1 MKHPRSFDIIVIG
14 GGHAGC
20 EAALASARMG
30 CKTLLLTL
38 SIENIAQMSC
48 NPSIGGLAK
57 SHLVREIDALG
68 GEMGRIADSTALQMR
83 TLNRSKGPA
92 VWSLRSQNDRQMYK
106 MLMRKVLEGQ
116 DNLEVR
122 QGLVEKILT
131 GGGGVTG
138 VETLTG
144 YGFSGRAVV
153 VTAGTFLRGLIHIG
167 LKSYPGGR
175 DGECASAGL
184 TASLGALGLEVGRLK
199 TGTSPRVNARSID
212 FGGLEVE
219 PGEMGVDPFSHRTA
233 GTIDSTH
240 VCYITR
246 TTPETR
252 ETILGSLDRSPLY
265 TGRIEGVGPRYCPSI
280 EDKVM
285 RFPDRET
292 HQIFLEPE
300 GKRTLEYYLSGL
312 ATSLPED
319 TQLSMLRTI
328 PGLDNVEIT
337 RPGYAVEYDF
347 VQPTCLKP
355 TLECKQVAGLFLA
368 GQINGT
374 SGYEEA
380 AAQGIVAGINAVLSV
395 RGERPL
401 VFSRSEAYIGVMID
415 DLVTKGTR
423 EPYRMFTSRA
433 EYRLLLRQDNA
444 DERLMHYGRDLG
456 LVSLEAL
463 RGMEAR
469 RDTVSDVV
477 RRLDS
482 ERKKTDNDSPTLRQL
497 LKRPE
502 ITINDLLREAHWL
515 EAYDR
520 RALFQAE
527 TEVKYNGYIQRE
539 ARRAR
544 NLSEKE
550 GKEIPEWIDYKE
562 VAGLSREAQEKLGRV
577 RPGSI
582 GQASRVPG
590 ITPAD
595 VASVLIHIEKGR
607 RSATGKSG

>member
-246 TTPETR
+246 TTTETR

-300 GKRTLEYYLSGL
+300 GRRTLEYYLSGL

-319 TQLSMLRTI
+319 TQLNMLRTI

-502 ITINDLLREAHWL
+502 ITINDLLPEAPWL

>member
-1 MKHPRSFDIIVIG
+1 MNHPRSFDIIVIG

-20 EAALASARMG
+20 EAALAGARMG

-38 SIENIAQMSC
+38 NIENIAQMSC

-68 GEMGRIADSTALQMR
+68 GEMGRVADASTLQMR

-92 VWSLRSQNDRQMYK
+92 VWSLRSQNDRQVYGAV
-106 MLMRKVLEGQ
+106 MREVLEGQ
-116 DNLEVR
+116 EHLEVR
-122 QGLVEKILT
+122 QGLVERVLT
-131 GGGGVTG
+131 DAGGVAG
-138 VETLTG
+138 VETRTG
-144 YGFSGRAVV
+144 YRFRSRAVV
-153 VTAGTFLRGLIHIG
+153 VTTGTFLRGLIHVG

-175 DGECASAGL
+175 DGECASDGL
-184 TASLGALGLEVGRLK
+184 TAGLAALGLEVGRLK
-199 TGTSPRVNARSID
+199 TGTSPRVNARSIT
-212 FGGLEVE
+212 FGDLEVE
-219 PGEMGVDPFSHRTA
+219 PGETGVEPFSHRTS

-240 VCYITR
+240 VCYMTR
-246 TTPETR
+246 TTAETK
-252 ETILGSLDRSPLY
+252 EVILANLDRSPLY
-265 TGRIEGVGPRYCPSI
+265 TGKIEGVGPRYCPSI

-292 HQIFLEPE
+292 HQLFLEPE
-300 GKRTLEYYLSGL
+300 GRQTLEYYISGL

-319 TQLSMLRTI
+319 TQLNMLRTI
-328 PGLDNVEIT
+328 PGLKNVEIT

-347 VQPTCLKP
+347 VQPTCLEP
-355 TLECKQVAGLFLA
+355 SLECKQVDGLFLA

-380 AAQGIVAGINAVLSV
+380 GAQGIMAGINAVLAI
-395 RGERPL
+395 RGEAPL
-401 VFSRSEAYIGVMID
+401 VMSRSEAYIGVMID
-415 DLVTKGTR
+415 DLVTKGTQ

-444 DERLMHYGRDLG
+444 DERLMRYGHDLG
-456 LVSLEAL
+456 LVSAEAL
-463 RGMEAR
+463 REVETR
-469 RDTVSDVV
+469 RDRVADVV
-477 RRLDS
+477 RRLES
-482 ERKKTDNDSPTLRQL
+482 ERKRAGNDSVTLKQL
-497 LKRPE
+497 LKRPG
-502 ITINDLLREAHWL
+502 ITVNDLIPESPWL
-515 EAYDR
+515 GDYESKV
-520 RALFQAE
+520 LFQAE
-527 TEVKYNGYIQRE
+527 TEIKYDGYIQRE

-550 GKEIPEWIDYKE
+550 SKKIPEWIDYRE

-577 RPGSI
+577 RPASL

-595 VASVLIHIEKGR
+595 VASILIHTEKGR